1 MNSSQRIAAARYA
14 AAYDELS
21 TTLEQAEARAH
32 ELTTAVQI
40 LAGVAAP
47 MQSPRIP
54 LAQKKLILQESLKE
68 LPSASAFI
76 GVLLSAKRYNLLS
89 EICRQVQ
96 TLLDDRKGISRAIVT
111 SARVLSGAQ
120 QAATQKALSAR
131 YGRHVEAQFLTDV
144 SLLGG
149 LTMACNGELIDGSLK
164 RRLAKLQEEI
174 TK

>member
-21 TTLEQAEARAH
+21 TSIEQAKVRAQ
-32 ELTTAVQI
+32 ELTTAAQI
-40 LAGVAAP
+40 LAAVAAP
-47 MQSPRIP
+47 MQSPRLA
-54 LAQKKLILQESLKE
+54 LAQKKLILQETLKE
-68 LPSASAFI
+68 LPTASAFI
-76 GVLLSAKRYNLLS
+76 GVLLSAKRYNLLP

-96 TLLDDRKGISRAIVT
+96 TLLEDRQGISRAIVT
-111 SARVLSGAQ
+111 SARVLSSAQ
-120 QAATQKALSAR
+120 QTAAQKALSAR
-131 YGRHVEAQFLTDV
+131 YGRTVQAQFKTDP

-149 LTMACNGELIDGSLK
+149 LTIACNGELIDGSLK